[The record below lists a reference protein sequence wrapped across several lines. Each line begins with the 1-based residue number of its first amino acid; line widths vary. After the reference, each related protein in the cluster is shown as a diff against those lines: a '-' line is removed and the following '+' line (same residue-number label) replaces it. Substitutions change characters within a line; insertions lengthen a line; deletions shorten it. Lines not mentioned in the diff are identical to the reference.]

1 MVGAIAGL
9 ATLSSVV
16 RWRPPDVSIA
26 AMILAALPP
35 SILLGF
41 LALAARYPCRA
52 LPLRRSGVA
61 QIIATH
67 VISAAAAAGGWAGG
81 REAKPKTVPSDTAPL
96 FEDGKTPFLLAGV
109 GCYPGFGEGAAGGA
123 GEGAA
128 RD

>member
-67 VISAAAAAGGWAGG
+67 VISAAAAAGGWTVAWD
-81 REAKPKTVPSDTAPL
+81 ANPKTVPSHTALL
-96 FEDGKTPFLLAGV
+96 FEIGIALFLFSVVRYYL
-109 GCYPGFGEGAAGGA
+109 GFEQ
-123 GEGAA
+123 GAA
-128 RD
+128 RGA